1 MLAIAAFEALG
12 LMQLFLFRL
21 KWHSIGAEI
30 KYCFSSL
37 NASLASL
44 VRNFPSPFGGS

>member
-1 MLAIAAFEALG
+1 MLAIAAFEASG
-12 LMQLFLFRL
+12 SMQLFLFGS

-30 KYCFSSL
+30 KCCFSSS